1 MKDGVLDPRSA
12 VYLLVSLTKRCNM
25 RCPSCFLALQAENF
39 FQDQQLDFGRMRE
52 IVLHYKALGV
62 PQVVPDAE
70 GEVLLHREYGR
81 IVSFIN
87 AQGFRH
93 KPWLVTNAIL
103 LPRHAEF
110 VVRNVREVLISVDGA
125 TAERYNGFRGGNR
138 ALFEK
143 VKAGIRAIVRA
154 RNRNGGGPEIIIN
167 SVVTNDRCEEIPEL
181 IRFAEEQG
189 VDTIKFTN
197 FHATGATDRQPLR
210 YRDGSFQRLLERV
223 VRRTDYSVNI
233 LLPHVF
239 GRIRLG
245 GVEFGQDRA
254 PFSCRM
260 LRSIVIG
267 SSGDFAPC
275 CRIIPEAKWG
285 NFFISSD
292 KHNNESL
299 RAFRRQF
306 CEATTLEELPAIC
319 QECSHL
325 SPRRLMFG
333 TMTKAWHITEL
344 S

>member
-1 MKDGVLDPRSA
+1 MKDGYLDPRSA
-12 VYLLVSLTKRCNM
+12 VYLVVSLTKRCNM
-25 RCPSCFLALQAENF
+25 RCPSCFLALQAEDF
-39 FQDQQLDFGRMRE
+39 FQDQEIDFGRMRE

-62 PQVVPDAE
+62 LQAVPDAE
-70 GEVLLHREYGR
+70 GEALLHREYER

-87 AQGFRH
+87 SQEFRH
-93 KPWLVTNAIL
+93 KPWLVTNGIL

-110 VVRNVREVLISVDGA
+110 VVQNVREVLISVDGA
-125 TAERYNGFRGGNR
+125 TAEKYNDFRGGNQ

-143 VKAGIRAIVRA
+143 VKAGIRAVIRA

-197 FHATGATDRQPLR
+197 FHATSATDRQPLR
-210 YRDGSFQRLLERV
+210 YRDGNFQRLLERV

-239 GRIRLG
+239 GKIRLG
-245 GVEFGQDRA
+245 EVEFGQDRP

-267 SSGDFAPC
+267 SNGDFAPC
-275 CRIIPEAKWG
+275 CRIISEAKWG
-285 NFFISSD
+285 NFFTSPD
-292 KHNNESL
+292 KHDNENL
-299 RAFRRQF
+299 RTFRKQF
-306 CEATTLEELPAIC
+306 YEATRLEELSAIC
-319 QECSHL
+319 RECSHL
-325 SPRRLMFG
+325 SPRRLRYSP
-333 TMTKAWHITEL
+333 MTKAWHVTEL